1 MRALLYCTK
10 SAPYLI
16 KSMGGRYL
24 LSSIYDTHILYMYG
38 NYYNGKIVT
47 EIEFEIAEIKR
58 QYFDNK
64 GYYICDYDLKDTC
77 LTYDELDKYLK
88 GWNGYAIKIT
98 HLILNWRPKELSEY
112 YIKKRIRDKK
122 YFVETTKAPQ
132 NMCYVYNSLGRRY
145 VLISI
150 RPEWLCK
157 ILNREKTIEVRKAIL
172 KEMIDDDR

>member
-16 KSMGGRYL
+16 KTMGGNYTL
-24 LSSIYDTHILYMYG
+24 TNKYDTQIHNMFG
-38 NYYNGKIVT
+38 NYYNGKIVA

-112 YIKKRIRDKK
+112 YKNKNGLPYYLPI
-122 YFVETTKAPQ
+122 TKAPQ

>member
-16 KSMGGRYL
+16 KTMGGNYTL
-24 LSSIYDTHILYMYG
+24 TNKYDTQIHNMFG
-38 NYYNGKIVT
+38 NYYNGKIVA
-47 EIEFEIAEIKR
+47 EIEYEIAEIKR

-64 GYYICDYDLKDTC
+64 GYYFCYYDLKNAC

-98 HLILNWRPKELSEY
+98 HLIPNWRPKELDDY
-112 YIKKRIRDKK
+112 YNNKDNFI
-122 YFVETTKAPQ
+122 TKAPQ
-132 NMCYVYNSLGRRY
+132 NMCYVYNDFGRKY
-145 VLISI
+145 VLISV

-157 ILNREKTIEVRKAIL
+157 ILNREKTIEVRKKVL